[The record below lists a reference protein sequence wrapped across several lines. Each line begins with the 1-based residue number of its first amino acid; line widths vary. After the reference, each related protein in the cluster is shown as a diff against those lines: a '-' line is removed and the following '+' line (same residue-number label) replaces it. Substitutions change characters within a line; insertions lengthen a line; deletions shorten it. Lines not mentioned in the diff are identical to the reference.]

1 LKIYYSVT
9 SPFVRKCLVAAHE
22 LDLRDRIELVDANA
36 HPVTRDRGLVALNPL
51 GQVPTLVADDGAV
64 LYDSRVIVEYLNAL
78 VDGDLLPDDPDARWG
93 VLVEQALADGI
104 TDAALLTRYEVAAR
118 PEALRWGEWI
128 EGQLDKVACGLA
140 DLERRASSFG
150 DRVDVGTISFA
161 CSLGYLD
168 FRFASLAWRD
178 RHPNAAAWY
187 EWFAGRESMVA
198 TRPA

>member
-1 LKIYYSVT
+1 M
-9 SPFVRKCLVAAHE
+9 
-22 LDLRDRIELVDANA
+22 LDSLFEIGVGLR
-36 HPVTRDRGLVALNPL
+36 
-51 GQVPTLVADDGAV
+51 
-64 LYDSRVIVEYLNAL
+64 
-78 VDGDLLPDDPDARWG
+78 PDDQ
-93 VLVEQALADGI
+93 VLVVEDQGRH
-104 TDAALLTRYEVAAR
+104 AALLTRYEVAAR

-140 DLERRASSFG
+140 DLERRASAFG

-168 FRFASLAWRD
+168 FRFASLAWRE

-198 TRPA
+198 TRPG

>member
-1 LKIYYSVT
+1 MKIYYSVT

-78 VDGDLLPDDPDARWG
+78 ADGDLLPDDPDARWG